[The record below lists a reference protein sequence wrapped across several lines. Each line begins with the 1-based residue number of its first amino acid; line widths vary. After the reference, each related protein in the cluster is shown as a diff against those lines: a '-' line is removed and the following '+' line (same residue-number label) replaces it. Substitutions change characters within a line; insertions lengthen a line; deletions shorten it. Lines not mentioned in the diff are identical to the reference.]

1 MVLSADEVRDCLRGV
16 TVGLLSPF
24 DEQFEISHDQLAE
37 NARRLTASGLDNFMA
52 PANISEYHSLTHDE
66 RVAFA
71 ETAVE
76 ALPDHACVLAAVG
89 GSTKEAARLIEAY
102 ESVGVDVMMIMP
114 PDHTYINERGLLTYY
129 QKLSDVTERPF
140 VPYVRGFSPSIQ
152 YLADLTRLD
161 RVVGIKYAIE
171 EPVKLGAAVRAGADD
186 VVWVD
191 GLAES
196 FAISFWAEG
205 VEGFSAGVSNFRPE
219 VGLELYDALSV
230 GDWERARQLRD
241 ICLPF
246 QDFRGRTGANSDLPG
261 GISVPVVKKG
271 LELAGLN
278 GGDVREPIR
287 SLSPED
293 ERTAVE
299 LYQQLDDDIER
310 LI

>member
-1 MVLSADEVRDCLRGV
+1 MVLSADEVRDSLRGV

-24 DEQFEISHDQLAE
+24 DEQFEISHDQVAE
-37 NARRLTASGLDNFMA
+37 NARQLAASGLDNFMA

-102 ESVGVDVMMIMP
+102 ESVGVDVMMMMP

-129 QKLSDVTERPF
+129 RKLSDVTERPF
-140 VPYVRGFSPSIQ
+140 VPYVRGFTPSIR
-152 YLADLTRLD
+152 YLADLTRLES
-161 RVVGIKYAIE
+161 VVGIKYAIE

-191 GLAES
+191 GLAEP

-205 VEGFSAGVSNFRPE
+205 AEGFSAGVSNFRPE
-219 VGLELYDALSV
+219 VGLELYDALSA
-230 GDWERARQLRD
+230 GDWERAHELRD
-241 ICLPF
+241 VCLPF
-246 QDFRGRTGANSDLPG
+246 QDFRGRTGTNSDLAG
-261 GISVPVVKKG
+261 GVSVPAVKKG

-293 ERTAVE
+293 ERTVVE
-299 LYQQLDDDIER
+299 LYRQLDDDIER